1 MKRTWVALVAV
12 AVALTVI
19 TPTSNAAVK
28 AGATCTKL
36 KSTTTVSGYK
46 YTCIKSGKKLVWSKG
61 VKVVATPKPTP
72 TPSVTATPTPT
83 PSASAT
89 PTPTPSASATPTPT
103 PSASATPTPT
113 PSASSSQNSTAA
125 DDYTDQPCKTE
136 GEDLKT
142 NTAAYRCVKRSDS
155 GALLWSKNNAPVQTA
170 TPTSS
175 PTPTPIT
182 TKTQA
187 PTPTPTVVS
196 TSDSVDSCKIKDA
209 SNPEVGQYGGALY
222 GGFIDKNR
230 PIPSS
235 GTVTWY
241 LVPIDFSDFKGES
254 NWRSRVDDQMKLLT
268 EYYETVSY
276 GKLKIQ
282 WKVYDG
288 WITLPGVQ
296 SKYKV
301 NLSGDYVSTELLWKD
316 AIETIDPKIDFTGVQ
331 VVNFILPKD
340 QTAVIETAQGFP
352 WTGDI
357 NKYNSTEGKIS
368 QFSTLGI
375 FMQDPQRTYWSYWAH
390 EYGHTL
396 GMPHIS
402 GSRAS
407 AAFHQYEIM
416 GSQDAR
422 RELSGWNRFIV
433 TNWLEDKSVYCK
445 DKTNVKSE
453 LVYLSKLN
461 SIEEGTKL
469 IVIPISSSKALIAES
484 RVSTKF
490 SGTYSITGR
499 TDGVFVYIYDATLGH
514 NKEYLSLPSMTAD
527 PILIAGDSI
536 TYEGVTIWVLETGN
550 QDKILITR

>member
-1 MKRTWVALVAV
+1 
-12 AVALTVI
+12 
-19 TPTSNAAVK
+19 
-28 AGATCTKL
+28 
-36 KSTTTVSGYK
+36 
-46 YTCIKSGKKLVWSKG
+46 
-61 VKVVATPKPTP
+61 
-72 TPSVTATPTPT
+72 
-83 PSASAT
+83 
-89 PTPTPSASATPTPT
+89 
-103 PSASATPTPT
+103 
-113 PSASSSQNSTAA
+113 
-125 DDYTDQPCKTE
+125 
-136 GEDLKT
+136 
-142 NTAAYRCVKRSDS
+142 
-155 GALLWSKNNAPVQTA
+155 
-170 TPTSS
+170 
-175 PTPTPIT
+175 
-182 TKTQA
+182 
-187 PTPTPTVVS
+187 
-196 TSDSVDSCKIKDA
+196 
-209 SNPEVGQYGGALY
+209 
-222 GGFIDKNR
+222 
-230 PIPSS
+230 
-235 GTVTWY
+235 
-241 LVPIDFSDFKGES
+241 VPIDFTDLKGES
-254 NWRSRVDDQMKLLT
+254 NWRTKVDEQMKLLT

-282 WKVYDG
+282 WKVYEN

-301 NLSGDYVSTELLWKD
+301 NLSGDYISTELLWKD

-433 TNWLEDKSVYCK
+433 TKWLEDKSVYCK

-469 IVIPISSSKALIAES
+469 MVIPISSSKALIAES

-527 PILIAGDSI
+527 PILIAGESI

-550 QDKILITR
+550 QDKILITRQP